1 MTSNRG
7 WRFFITRQRRNNE
20 IWCRTWRMHDED
32 DGGDDTIGGDGDE
45 ARWSLFCYAM
55 VKRMAIW
62 WDGKEVFWV
71 KVVTLRSSVTTRMC
85 PEWWFDEDGEE
96 VLWVKVVIP
105 RSSAAMRMCSGWW
118 FDEDG
123 EEMLNEGGNVV
134 ELDCDEDVLGMMV
147 WWGWRRGAD
156 WRW

>member
-1 MTSNRG
+1 
-7 WRFFITRQRRNNE
+7 
-20 IWCRTWRMHDED
+20 
-32 DGGDDTIGGDGDE
+32 
-45 ARWSLFCYAM
+45 
-55 VKRMAIW
+55 
-62 WDGKEVFWV
+62 
-71 KVVTLRSSVTTRMC
+71 MC

-96 VLWVKVVIP
+96 VLLVKVVIP

-147 WWGWRRGAD
+147 
-156 WRW
+156 